1 MSALLPLFA
10 QDAYSEVLIGVFDC
24 LALKDVLSLLRVN
37 RYVHAVFKTSSR
49 TQLTHTRRLFSAP
62 VTGNYVVE
70 NASGPADQLA
80 ALRDR
85 ERRLDNLDYSS
96 IINIRKDAGERL
108 IAFEQGL
115 LIFCA
120 RRDGVRVPKRDFD
133 ELDSGEGEEEDDVT
147 TTKVARND
155 PSKSEI
161 LGHLS
166 EHPVSEHAHETMADA
181 DAEDLKRKWRAT
193 HKDLAY
199 SQNFS
204 NGSSIKDGWDVY
216 RVPEAASDEDSQAR
230 GGTIDQGM
238 WCWRTRV
245 TEDLQTVEMCG
256 HDDLM
261 AVIQRGAYFIDRDDP
276 SKLNLSIR
284 ISFFSALP
292 PRGTPTPVTGYFA
305 PIPHPEAALP
315 FIDINFDF
323 AEKDVKTDVTDDVK
337 LEVMFGYYGQMSL
350 LVKYGP
356 KTLFAGVWDW
366 KNGVCLGSIPI
377 EDNQTV
383 ASLNAS
389 GPFATTGSARHV
401 PGSKHQDVYD
411 LAIRMIPL
419 PQAAIPD
426 GREGFVQLSFD
437 TYLLFPPSLGYPPV
451 KPKPDSNPFA
461 PPYPEQACSWFISD
475 IPQVIPVCI
484 FELPI
489 PDLLPWTL
497 AVWYQTHIFG
507 ILNFAYSPEVH
518 NAETIGIFTWM
529 LWERKH
535 MSDLSYM
542 LRQATN
548 LALKSLVGRVIHGND
563 RRRIDKYGPLIPAP
577 HQASTDVAEGVSWVS
592 TLMVH
597 ANRVSEDGTWRNA
610 EGVIIPSQ
618 TPSKKP
624 TYIRASSHFAH
635 TDWIYTRGLAL
646 PSVDITVPTVS
657 YLDWNGANQMRIDFY
672 ETVSAAYG
680 AREVRLVP
688 LIEEDGVEDRVVCL
702 SMSDYNP
709 STLPAVRLS
718 LRRVLGG
725 RRRNIE
731 AQPWYSLDSTIG
743 VEDRYRLVRECCVDL
758 QLELLHI
765 DSSLEGLEF
774 SLSRIFEGMREE
786 EKALQNE
793 STAKVQRLKERM
805 DKVAAEYQL
814 ARNDLDKLR
823 PMAKGDW
830 EEEIEEDLTL
840 SSGLPTAADEKGP
853 VYGFEG
859 ESSKGKK
866 GRSMDIAGS
875 EAAPQAAV
883 PPPEENSKGKQGR
896 STDIVETEAAPQ
908 ATVPPPPY
916 LTLTLAPPTAPTS
929 SSSALDS
936 SPESPSPHATSSS
949 ARAFLP
955 SHSSELPSHLQEYYE
970 QSWTS
975 EGGMFC
981 RKGKQMLLVAPSCDD
996 AFPDV
1001 WFDGRTMLLSG
1012 FTPYDYH
1019 ILTF

>member
-1 MSALLPLFA
+1 MSALLPLFT

-37 RYVHAVFKTSSR
+37 KFVHAVFNTSSR
-49 TQLTHTRRLFSAP
+49 TQLAHTRRLFSAP
-62 VTGNYVVE
+62 ATGNYVVD

-96 IINIRKDAGERL
+96 IKNIRKDAGERL

-115 LIFCA
+115 LIFRA
-120 RRDGVRVPKRDFD
+120 RGDGVRVPKRNFD
-133 ELDSGEGEEEDDVT
+133 ELDSGEEEEEDDVT
-147 TTKVARND
+147 TANVARND
-155 PSKSEI
+155 PSKSED
-161 LGHLS
+161 LDHLS
-166 EHPVSEHAHETMADA
+166 EFPSSEHPHETI
-181 DAEDLKRKWRAT
+181 AEDVKRKWRAT

-204 NGSSIKDGWDVY
+204 NGSSIQDGWDVY

-230 GGTIDQGM
+230 GGTFDQGM

-323 AEKDVKTDVTDDVK
+323 AEEDVKTDVTDDVK
-337 LEVMFGYYGQMSL
+337 LEVMFGYYGQMSV

-377 EDNQTV
+377 EDNQTL

-389 GPFATTGSARHV
+389 GPFAITGSARHV
-401 PGSKHQDVYD
+401 PGSKHQAVYD

-426 GREGFVQLSFD
+426 WREGFVQLSFD

-535 MSDLSYM
+535 MSDLSDL

-563 RRRIDKYGPLIPAP
+563 RRRINKYGPLIPAP
-577 HQASTDVAEGVSWVS
+577 YQASTDIAEGVSWVS

-597 ANRVSEDGTWRNA
+597 ANRVSEDGTWRNT
-610 EGVIIPSQ
+610 EGIIIPSQ

-624 TYIRASSHFAH
+624 TYIRASSHFAS
-635 TDWIYTRGLAL
+635 TDWLFTRGLAL

-657 YLDWNGANQMRIDFY
+657 YLDWHGANQMRVDFY

-688 LIEEDGVEDRVVCL
+688 LNEEDGVEDRVLCL

-709 STLPAVRLS
+709 STLPAERLS
-718 LRRVLGG
+718 QRRVQGD
-725 RRRNIE
+725 RRRVIE

-743 VEDRYRLVRECCVDL
+743 VKYLPVTFERYRLVRDCCVDL
-758 QLELLHI
+758 QIELFHI
-765 DSSLEGLEF
+765 ESSSAGLES

-793 STAKVQRLKERM
+793 STAKLQRLKERM
-805 DKVAAEYQL
+805 DKVVAEYLL

-830 EEEIEEDLTL
+830 EEEIEYDLTS
-840 SSGLPTAADEKGP
+840 SSGSSTAADEKGP
-853 VYGFEG
+853 VDGSEG
-859 ESSKGKK
+859 ENSKGKK
-866 GRSMDIAGS
+866 GRSTDIAGS
-875 EAAPQAAV
+875 EAAPQAA
-883 PPPEENSKGKQGR
+883 
-896 STDIVETEAAPQ
+896 
-908 ATVPPPPY
+908 VPPPPY
-916 LTLTLAPPTAPTS
+916 LTLTLAPPTAPGS

-936 SPESPSPHATSSS
+936 SPESPSRHATSSS
-949 ARAFLP
+949 AARSFLP

-970 QSWTS
+970 QSWRS
-975 EGGMFC
+975 EGGLFC
-981 RKGKQMLLVAPSCDD
+981 RKGKEMLLVAPSCDD
-996 AFPDV
+996 ALPDV
-1001 WFDGRTMLLSG
+1001 YFDGRTMLLSG